1 MLYNLLGRLTWKA
14 LKLYLHRSGPKM
26 ALVAGLVVGGAV
38 VAGVAAKRA
47 VGGGAEA

>member
-14 LKLYLHRSGPKM
+14 FKLYLHRSGPKM
-26 ALVAGLVVGGAV
+26 ALAAGLAVGVVV

-47 VGGGAEA
+47 IGDGAEA